1 MFLSCPDYP
10 GTQKYPLVFKSFK
23 IIENIV
29 GNEQYI
35 MNMFYYRDFH
45 RSSQE
50 YKEAGKYLGVEQCDV
65 DIDNRKQQ

>member
-1 MFLSCPDYP
+1 M
-10 GTQKYPLVFKSFK
+10 FKSFK